1 MQQFH
6 NKVALVTGGSSG
18 IGRATA
24 VAFARHGA
32 RVVIAS
38 RRVAES
44 EETLRLVREAGS
56 EGLFVPTDVTQE
68 ADLAALIAAIDRTY
82 GQLDFAFNNAGTL
95 GELTPITAQTAEN
108 FLHVM
113 TTNVQSVLLGMKHQ
127 LAYMLTHGGGAIVN
141 NASVYGLRA
150 FPTGAVYAA
159 SKHAV
164 LGLTKAAALEV
175 ARSGIRVN
183 AVLPAV
189 TLTDMSEKVRLEAGL
204 SPAESAAGHPIGR
217 VGEPRE
223 IAAAVIYLCSEEAGF
238 VTGHSLVLDGGMMA

>member
-1 MQQFH
+1 MSFFQD
-6 NKVALVTGGSSG
+6 KVALVTGGSAG

-24 VAFARHGA
+24 VAFAEQGA
-32 RVVIAS
+32 RVVVAS
-38 RRVAES
+38 RREVES
-44 EETLRLVREAGS
+44 QETLRLVRAAGS
-56 EGLFVPTDVTQE
+56 EGLFVPTDVTRE
-68 ADLAALIAAIDRTY
+68 ADLTALIARIDDAY
-82 GQLDFAFNNAGTL
+82 GRLDFAFNNAGTL
-95 GELTPITAQTAEN
+95 GELLPVTAQTEAN

-127 LAYMLTHGGGAIVN
+127 IAYMLTHGGGSIVN

-150 FPTGAVYAA
+150 FPTGGVYAA

-175 ARSGIRVN
+175 ARQNIRVN

-189 TLTDMSEKVRLEAGL
+189 TVTEMSERVRVEAGL
-204 SPAESAAGHPIGR
+204 SSEESAAGHPIGR
-217 VGEPRE
+217 VGQPSE
-223 IAAAVIYLCSEEAGF
+223 IAAAVLYLCSEGAGF

>member
-1 MQQFH
+1 MKQYH
-6 NKVALVTGGSSG
+6 DKVALVTGGSAG

-24 VAFARHGA
+24 VAFAQQGA
-32 RVVIAS
+32 RVVVAS
-38 RRVAES
+38 RRQAES

-56 EGLFVPTDVTQE
+56 DGIFVATDVTRE
-68 ADLAALIAAIDRTY
+68 ADLERLIVVIDHTY
-82 GQLDFAFNNAGTL
+82 GRLDFAFNNAGTL
-95 GELTPITAQTAEN
+95 GELTSVTTQTAEN

-127 LAYMLTHGGGAIVN
+127 LAYMLAHGGGAIVN

-150 FPTGAVYAA
+150 FPTGSVYAA

-175 ARSGIRVN
+175 AHAGIRVN

-189 TLTDMSEKVRLEAGL
+189 TLTEMSEKVRLQAGL
-204 SPAESAAGHPIGR
+204 SPEESAAGHPIGR
-217 VGEPRE
+217 VGQPRE
-223 IAAAVIYLCSEEAGF
+223 IAAAVIYLCSEDAGF